1 VDKFPGKSRN
11 RLAAAMQLRDILCLV
26 IYFGQGKK
34 LYTFTTMDREA
45 QRFMFLPL

>member
-1 VDKFPGKSRN
+1 VDRLPGKTRN

-34 LYTFTTMDREA
+34 ISAFTAMDREA
-45 QRFMFLPL
+45 QRSMFLPF